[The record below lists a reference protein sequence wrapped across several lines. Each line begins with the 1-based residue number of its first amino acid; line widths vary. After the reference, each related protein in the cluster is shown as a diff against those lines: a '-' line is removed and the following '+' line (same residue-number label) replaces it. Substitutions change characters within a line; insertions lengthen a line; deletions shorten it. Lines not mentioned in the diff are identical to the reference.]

1 MNPGFVR
8 VTLLVAGL
16 LAGMPAALAQN
27 AMLDMGCGSLE
38 NGYGPFDY
46 RTQRASL
53 RVVETYHFGPKQ
65 ENAMSNV
72 GGDLDYTLRASPNH
86 HRALMAMLKYA
97 NRTKKATPPGM
108 QFTVECYLIR
118 GETFRADDPMVKVLF
133 GMYLVR
139 AGRGK
144 EAIQKLEAARELEH
158 DNANVNYNLG
168 LAYFDLRE
176 YDKALDSAH
185 RAYAAGFPLP
195 GLRDKLKRAGKWAEP
210 SVKPSTARPAAGGAN
225 TTEPASPAVDAE
237 PAAAPASAEAGKE

>member
-16 LAGMPAALAQN
+16 LAGMPAAIADN
-27 AMLDMGCGSLE
+27 AMATMGCGSLE
-38 NGYGPFDY
+38 NAYGPYDY
-46 RTQRASL
+46 RTHHHKL
-53 RVVETYHFGPKQ
+53 RIVEQYHFGPKQ
-65 ENAMSNV
+65 EQALSNV

-86 HRALMAMLKYA
+86 HRALAAMVKYA
-97 NRTKKATPPGM
+97 ARTKQPIPPGM

-118 GETFRADDPMVKVLF
+118 GEAFRPDDAMVKVLF
-133 GMYLVR
+133 GMYLVK
-139 AGRGK
+139 AGRSK
-144 EAIQKLEAARELEH
+144 EAMQKLEAARESDQ

-168 LAYFDLRE
+168 LAYFDMRE

>member
-8 VTLLVAGL
+8 VTFLAVGL
-16 LAGMPAALAQN
+16 CLAPAAAIADN
-27 AMLDMGCGSLE
+27 AMATMGCGALE
-38 NGYGPFDY
+38 NAYGPFDY
-46 RTQRASL
+46 RTHHHKL
-53 RVVETYHFGPKQ
+53 GIVEKFHFGATQ
-65 ENAMSNV
+65 EQALSNV

-86 HRALMAMLKYA
+86 HRALAATVKYGA
-97 NRTKKATPPGM
+97 RTKQTVPPGM
-108 QFTVECYLIR
+108 QFSVECYLIR
-118 GETFRADDPMVKVLF
+118 GETFRPDDAMVKVLF
-133 GMYLVR
+133 GMYLFK

-144 EAIQKLEAARELEH
+144 EAIQKLEAARELDQ

-168 LAYFDLRE
+168 LAYFDMRE

-210 SVKPSTARPAAGGAN
+210 SVKPSTAGPAAGGAN